1 MTTDL
6 TAEIRTELGARIG
19 SLSRFAGWLGK
30 GRPFDETRA
39 HVKGLTTAFD
49 GQVDT
54 GPWLVLLDA
63 DLQRLPSSEVR
74 KMLRKELEAI
84 VVLMTTALA
93 NDRTGLP

>member
-1 MTTDL
+1 MTDL
-6 TAEIRTELGARIG
+6 TVEIRTEVAAHLG

-49 GQVDT
+49 GHTDAS
-54 GPWLVLLDA
+54 PWLVLLDA

-74 KMLRKELEAI
+74 KMLRRELAAI
-84 VVLMTTALA
+84 AVLLATAFS
-93 NDRTGLP
+93 DERTELG